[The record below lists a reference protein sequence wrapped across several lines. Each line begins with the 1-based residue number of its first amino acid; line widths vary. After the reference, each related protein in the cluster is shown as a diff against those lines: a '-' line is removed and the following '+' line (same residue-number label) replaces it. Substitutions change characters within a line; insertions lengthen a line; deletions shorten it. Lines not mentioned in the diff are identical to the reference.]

1 MLNCRR
7 KYENARTLKPTKFF
21 FYIIY
26 HMPDASFF
34 TYHDLKSMP
43 GGAITVIEEYKKLP
57 EDTVNL
63 KLNPETWS
71 CTEVCQHLIR
81 FNEIYLDI
89 VDELL
94 HNGSPQKTDSNQ
106 FKPGWI
112 SKKIIHFIEPP
123 YKVAIKTVAPM
134 FPSKIDA
141 SAAETFEKLIETE
154 KQLIELLDDA
164 EKNALNLDR
173 MKGFNPVFKFVRMS
187 VTEFVLM
194 LDAHQ
199 RRHFWQIEQILKRL
213 PTD

>member
-1 MLNCRR
+1 MA
-7 KYENARTLKPTKFF
+7 KK
-21 FYIIY
+21 
-26 HMPDASFF
+26 SFF
-34 TYHDLKSMP
+34 TYQDLKTMP

-81 FNEIYLDI
+81 FNEIYLDVVNDI
-89 VDELL
+89 L
-94 HNGSPQKTDSNQ
+94 HNGNPRRTESHK
-106 FKPGWI
+106 FKPGFI
-112 SKKIIHFIEPP
+112 SKKLINFFEPP

-134 FPSKIDA
+134 FPTNIDA
-141 SAAETFEKLIETE
+141 TASETFEKLIETE
-154 KQLIELLDDA
+154 NQLIGILDDA
-164 EKNALNLDR
+164 EKDALNLDK

-213 PTD
+213 PKD